1 MKKTLNTVIQIWTP
15 LNVNP
20 KAMMCYTAKFD
31 ALKSHVTCEISILAN
46 KLDSLLLVLHEALK
60 TLEQHDVRNSSYRFH
75 RTEILSKD
83 EFITYLMEAQ
93 SAVLDVVTSVK
104 NQEKTLLIQ

>member
-1 MKKTLNTVIQIWTP
+1 
-15 LNVNP
+15 
-20 KAMMCYTAKFD
+20 MMCYAAKFD